1 MAFFGLFIFALRFFD
16 NSRGYVKG
24 ILSKNELKIRKKNK
38 KIIKIENKGENGKM
52 CYDLDNPVVSNIYI
66 DGY

>member
-1 MAFFGLFIFALRFFD
+1 MAFFGLFILALRFFD

-24 ILSKNELKIRKKNK
+24 ILSKNELTML
-38 KIIKIENKGENGKM
+38 ENKGENGKM
-52 CYDLDNPVVSNIYI
+52 CYDLDNLVVSNIYI

>member
-24 ILSKNELKIRKKNK
+24 ILSKNELKIRKKKLKNNK
-38 KIIKIENKGENGKM
+38 NRK
-52 CYDLDNPVVSNIYI
+52 
-66 DGY
+66 